1 MILISISQM
10 IHNIEYGN
18 SPGVQ
23 WLGLGPLTVGVRVQ
37 SLVGQPRS
45 GKLHSVA
52 KRITMRIFSY
62 SCWPFVKLLQ
72 RTKNSIFSPLY
83 NQDIRPLAIEL
94 SKALIIL
101 LLYPL
106 SDLWFAVI
114 FSLSITFSP
123 FHFILFF
130 SFLILEYSSFA
141 LRVALNAQPSDS
153 ALHVSILFHQLPFHF
168 IGFLF
173 FFICWAEAFQLDQFP
188 VVYFCF
194 IVSALLTQSTTLW
207 QGCQEYT
214 MKKGQSLL

>member
-1 MILISISQM
+1 MILLSISQM

-83 NQDIRPLAIEL
+83 NQDIRPLAIES

-106 SDLWFAVI
+106 SDSWFPVI

-123 FHFILFF
+123 FHFILVFF
-130 SFLILEYSSFA
+130 IFNYSSFA

-153 ALHVSILFHQLPFHF
+153 ALHVSILFIRVIYILHQTQTAIFSPIHRPFIH
-168 IGFLF
+168 LANSH
-173 FFICWAEAFQLDQFP
+173 WAPAVCQ
-188 VVYFCF
+188 V
-194 IVSALLTQSTTLW
+194 LLLIITHT
-207 QGCQEYT
+207 EV
-214 MKKGQSLL
+214 

>member
-10 IHNIEYGN
+10 IHNEYGN
-18 SPGVQ
+18 SLGVQ
-23 WLGLGPLTVGVRVQ
+23 WLGLGALTVGVRVQ

-62 SCWPFVKLLQ
+62 SCWPFVKLLS
-72 RTKNSIFSPLY
+72 RNKNSIFSPLY
-83 NQDIRPLAIEL
+83 NQDIRPLAIES

-101 LLYPL
+101 LIYPL
-106 SDLWFAVI
+106 SDLWFPVI

-123 FHFILFF
+123 FHFILVFF
-130 SFLILEYSSFA
+130 IFNYSSFA

-168 IGFLF
+168 IGFF
-173 FFICWAEAFQLDQFP
+173 FFICWAEAFSWISSLLSIF
-188 VVYFCF
+188 
-194 IVSALLTQSTTLW
+194 ALLSVLCLHSQ
-207 QGCQEYT
+207 
-214 MKKGQSLL
+214 LLFGKVVKNIQ